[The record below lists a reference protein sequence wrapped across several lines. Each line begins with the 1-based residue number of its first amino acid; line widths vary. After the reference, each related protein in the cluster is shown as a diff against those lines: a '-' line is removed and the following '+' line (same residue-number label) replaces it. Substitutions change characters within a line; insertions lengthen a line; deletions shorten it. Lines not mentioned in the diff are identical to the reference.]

1 MSESDRQRR
10 FRDAISNFAT
20 GVTVVTS
27 FTEEGLP
34 TGMTANAIT
43 SLSLDPL
50 LMIVCF
56 DKTART
62 RAAALHSGCVGVNV
76 LAAGQEEISKVFAS
90 KASEAEKFDG
100 VGWSERAGVPVLDGS
115 VAWFA
120 GELTEL
126 LPGGD
131 HEIGVVTMREFG
143 ADGGDPLLY
152 WHGAYARVMGENP

>member
-1 MSESDRQRR
+1 MGDGDQKRR

-27 FTEEGLP
+27 FTREGLP

-62 RAAALHSGCVGVNV
+62 RAAAVHSGCVGVNV
-76 LAAGQEEISKVFAS
+76 LAAGQESISKAFAG
-90 KASEAEKFDG
+90 KASETEKFAG
-100 VGWSERAGVPVLDGS
+100 VEWSERSGVPVIEGC

-131 HEIGVVTMREFG
+131 HEIGVVAVREFG
-143 ADGGDPLLY
+143 ADGGEPLLY
-152 WHGAYARVMGENP
+152 WHGAYGRVIGELP